1 MEKPEMPLSAQLRA
15 ARALLGLSPDEIAVA
30 AGVDAAIIAVAE
42 RDCAAAATEAVR
54 ALVAALEE
62 AGVVFLDS
70 GESEIGGPGVRL
82 RDGDAEVSMRPDE
95 LNAANDD

>member
-1 MEKPEMPLSAQLRA
+1 MSLSAQLRA
-15 ARALLGLSPDEIAVA
+15 ARALLGISPDELADA
-30 AGVDAAIIAVAE
+30 AGTDAATVAIAEA
-42 RDCAAAATEAVR
+42 DAAAIATEALQ

-62 AGVVFLDS
+62 AGVVFLAT

-82 RDGDAEVSMRPDE
+82 RDGEAEVSLRPEE